1 MKKLFSLLLAAV
13 LALGLTTIAWA
24 VTEEEPGGQA
34 GQTYTDD
41 DRIVIEKCYR
51 LVNDGA
57 VSPAETFHFTLTT
70 LGVTDSTETLD
81 TMPRFTDADGAPI
94 TGFDISF
101 AEGEATAAGTVKSYT
116 LMLPE
121 YDTVGIYSY
130 EIAEVVD
137 DDARTAGVT
146 YNGQKLLLKVT
157 VIQTED
163 GRVRVAAVHLGE
175 RGRRQGEAGGQHL
188 RRRYTGRHQD
198 RCRSY
203 GRDEPGLPLHCDAD
217 QTGGA
222 GHGQHHRPHRGRYG
236 AELYAGVGQQRTV
249 YRDI

>member
-13 LALGLTTIAWA
+13 LALGLTTMAWA
-24 VTEEEPGGQA
+24 VAEEEPGGQA

-57 VSPAETFHFTLTT
+57 VSPAETFRFTLTT

-163 GRVRVAAVHLGE
+163 GRVRVAAVHLGNE
-175 RGRRQGEAGGQHL
+175 DGDKVKQVVNTYAAGTLDVTKTVAGLMGE
-188 RRRYTGRHQD
+188 TN
-198 RCRSY
+198 
-203 GRDEPGLPLHCDAD
+203 RDFRFTVTL
-217 QTGGA
+217 T
-222 GHGQHHRPHRGRYG
+222 RP
-236 AELYAGVGQQRTV
+236 AELVMASTIGLTVAGTAQNFTPVW
-249 YRDI
+249 DSN